1 MEITSDLDDSFAP
14 GMWEARKDTANI
26 DIEEARFMIYVR
38 PSIPHQHDFVFLQ
51 WVVPSFA
58 SLAVV
63 TWLEAVHRMK
73 VGEKARCELGKSFEE
88 RRRVDDKLQTWTMN

>member
-26 DIEEARFMIYVR
+26 DIEEARFMNVLPFPINTIL
-38 PSIPHQHDFVFLQ
+38 S
-51 WVVPSFA
+51 SC

-63 TWLEAVHRMK
+63 TWLQAVHRMK